1 MSTRTVLC
9 VATAVVLSVTLSACS
24 DNQSPVGDHF
34 TGQFTLTHADQQPLP
49 APVFDGI
56 INPAPDPTFHLR
68 IVAAT
73 GTITIDATGHYQQ
86 HLEHDTFIDGV
97 WNGRVIYAD
106 RGDCSRAGTQ
116 LLCVSNYLESVT
128 FTAVISGTTLTIA
141 QDIANE
147 GHVAAYRYSFSG
159 S

>member
-1 MSTRTVLC
+1 MFLRTIFRT
-9 VATAVVLSVTLSACS
+9 ATAVVLSAMLSGCS
-24 DNQSPVGDHF
+24 DNQAPVGDHF

-56 INPAPDPTFHLR
+56 IDPAPNPTFHLR

-73 GTITIDATGHYQQ
+73 GTISIDATGHYQQ
-86 HLEHDTFIDGV
+86 HLEHDTFIDGA
-97 WNGRVIYAD
+97 WNGRVIYSD
-106 RGDCSRAGTQ
+106 HGDCTRAGAQ
-116 LLCVSNYLESVT
+116 LLCESNYLESVT
-128 FTAVISGTTLTIA
+128 FTATISGTTLTIA

-147 GHVAAYRYSFSG
+147 GRVASYRYSFNG